1 MRKNVPNYANFTF
14 ENTKSN
20 ARNFRPIKLVHF
32 GTWLYDWYVWYVLV
46 RHCTFAN
53 NNKRGLLF
61 LSIIVTELLWRA
73 EVRNVPNGI
82 FYSLNERYE

>member
-1 MRKNVPNYANFTF
+1 MHEIFGRYSWYILVRSCMISTF
-14 ENTKSN
+14 
-20 ARNFRPIKLVHF
+20 
-32 GTWLYDWYVWYVLV
+32 WYVAIRLVRVLV